1 MHLHLFLERNCS
13 MKHYINEFQ
22 SFDSFE
28 KSILIAVAGLFLP
41 FEIAAVVLGI
51 VIAYGCIKGD
61 LLKAIQK
68 QTGAKWLYAF
78 ALLQIV
84 VTLFYQNWIGLMNA
98 AGYVG
103 IALFI
108 AYYRDR
114 LNPKLFQYIVSEI
127 IILSLFAAA
136 WGLYEFK
143 IVSEN
148 SGYSFF
154 DFKIQE
160 KPEDRIHAMFM
171 NANFYATICEFVIVF
186 CLYKFIRTN
195 KISMRISYLAIA
207 FINFIMML
215 LTGCR
220 TALLPFVFIF
230 LVFFW
235 QCKEKGWLMFSAV
248 SEGAALLIV
257 SQFPTLIPRITNMK
271 TFASRVKIW
280 TTAKEAIMMHPMFGQ
295 GPQTYGF
302 VYKSLNG
309 HKAPHAHNIYIDSI
323 LSFGI
328 VGTCIG
334 LMYFGS
340 LWKEI
345 REYKMWKE
353 DIYIFP
359 LILSFIIIALVHGIL
374 DCTLNFVA
382 TGIIFM
388 MVLNSCSQFIKNI

>member
-1 MHLHLFLERNCS
+1 
-13 MKHYINEFQ
+13 MKKYIEDFKNFNN
-22 SFDSFE
+22 FE
-28 KSILIAVAGLFLP
+28 KSILLVVAGLFLP
-41 FEIAAVVLGI
+41 FQYASVVIGI
-51 VIAYGCIKGD
+51 VLVYALMKGD
-61 LLKAIQK
+61 LIQAIK
-68 QTGAKWLYAF
+68 EQTGAIWLYGF
-78 ALLQIV
+78 VLLEIGV
-84 VTLFYQNWIGLMNA
+84 SLFYQNWMGLLNSF
-98 AGYVG
+98 GYLG

-108 AYYRDR
+108 AYYRKNI
-114 LNPKLFQYIVSEI
+114 NPKLFQYIITEI

-136 WGLYEFK
+136 YGLYEFK
-143 IVSEN
+143 VVSEN

-160 KPEDRIHAMFM
+160 KPKDRISSTFM

-186 CLYKFIRTN
+186 CLYKFMHAK
-195 KISMRISYLAIA
+195 KISLRLMHLVIA
-207 FINFIMML
+207 AINFFMML

-220 TALLPFVFIF
+220 TALLPFLFIF

-235 QCKEKGWLMFSAV
+235 QCKEKGWFTFSAV
-248 SEGAALLIV
+248 MEGLAIGIV
-257 SQFPTLIPRITNMK
+257 SQFPKLIPRITNMK

-280 TTAKEAIMMHPMFGQ
+280 TTAKQAIGMHPIFGQ

-302 VYKSLNG
+302 VYKSLHG

-328 VGTCIG
+328 VGTAIG
-334 LMYFGS
+334 IGYFIT

-345 REYKMWKE
+345 RQYKMYPE
-353 DIYIFP
+353 DKYVFP
-359 LILSFIIIALVHGIL
+359 LILCFIVIALVHGIL

-388 MVLNSCSQFIKNI
+388 MILNSCSQFKNSI

>member
-1 MHLHLFLERNCS
+1 
-13 MKHYINEFQ
+13 MKHYIEEFKH
-22 SFDSFE
+22 FDSFE
-28 KSILIAVAGLFLP
+28 KSILIAVASLFLP
-41 FEIAAVVLGI
+41 FELACVVLAI
-51 VIAYGCIKGD
+51 VILYGLKRGNLLQAIK
-61 LLKAIQK
+61 K
-68 QTGAKWLYAF
+68 QPGAKWLYAF
-78 ALLQIV
+78 ILLQII
-84 VTLFYQNWIGLMNA
+84 VTLFYQNWMGFMNA
-98 AGYVG
+98 FGFLG

-108 AYYRDR
+108 AYYRDH

-127 IILSLFAAA
+127 IVLSLFAAA
-136 WGLYEFK
+136 YGLYEFK

-160 KPEDRIHAMFM
+160 KPNDRINATFM

-195 KISMRISYLAIA
+195 KVSMRISYLVIA

-230 LVFFW
+230 LIFFW
-235 QCKEKGWLMFSAV
+235 QCKEKGWLMFSAA
-248 SEGAALLIV
+248 SEGVALLIV
-257 SQFPTLIPRITNMK
+257 SMFPKLIPRITNMK

-280 TTAKEAIMMHPMFGQ
+280 TTAKEAIMMHPIFGQ

-302 VYKSLNG
+302 VYKSLHG

-334 LMYFGS
+334 LLYFIS

-345 REYKMWKE
+345 RQYKMWKE
-353 DIYIFP
+353 DIYVFP
-359 LILSFIIIALVHGIL
+359 LILCFIVIALVHGIL
-374 DCTLNFVA
+374 DCTLNFAA

-388 MVLNSCSQFIKNI
+388 MVLNSCSQFQKNI

>member
-1 MHLHLFLERNCS
+1 MQ
-13 MKHYINEFQ
+13 HYIEDIKNFN
-22 SFDSFE
+22 SFE

-41 FEIAAVVLGI
+41 FQLASVVVGI
-51 VIAYGCIKGD
+51 VLVYALIKGD
-61 LLKAIQK
+61 LLASIKK
-68 QTGAKWLYAF
+68 QTGAIWLYAF
-78 ALLQIV
+78 VFLQIIV
-84 VTLFYQNWIGLMNA
+84 SLFYQNWVGLLNA
-98 AGYVG
+98 FGYLG

-108 AYYRDR
+108 AYYRNTI
-114 LNPKLFQYIVSEI
+114 NPKLFQYIVSEI

-136 WGLYEFK
+136 YGLYEFK

-148 SGYSFF
+148 SGYSFW

-160 KPEDRIHAMFM
+160 KPKDRINSTFM

-186 CLYKFIRTN
+186 CLYKFIRT
-195 KISMRISYLAIA
+195 KVILHRFAYLGIA
-207 FINFIMML
+207 FINFVMML

-220 TALLPFVFIF
+220 TALLPFIFIF

-235 QCKEKGWLMFSAV
+235 QCKEKGWFKFSALM
-248 SEGAALLIV
+248 EGSALLVV
-257 SQFPTLIPRITNMK
+257 SQFPKLIPRITNMK
-271 TFASRVKIW
+271 TFASRIKIW
-280 TTAKEAIMMHPMFGQ
+280 TTAKKAIEMHPIFGQ

-302 VYKSLNG
+302 VYESLHG

-328 VGTCIG
+328 VGTALGIA
-334 LMYFGS
+334 YFVS

-345 REYKMWKE
+345 RQYKMYEE
-353 DIYIFP
+353 DRYVFP
-359 LILSFIIIALVHGIL
+359 LILCFIIIALVHGLL

-388 MVLNSCSQFIKNI
+388 MILNSCSQFQKNI